1 MQITRPVMQRG
12 SSAPGLLLPI
22 GTPASQPGPL
32 VVFGGVLGLVVGFD
46 VGVVGCVLGAVVDG
60 FVLGCELELAADEL
74 DADVLDGAATE
85 LLVGS
90 DVGVGAGALDDGAV
104 EVVFTPAAAC
114 CTASVVVALASPEF
128 DEHPV
133 TPSATAPA
141 TAIKAPPFPAPEV
154 LMPLSTPECLLPLL
168 ENRVEYPLVIQA
180 AHERWPTTR
189 LPVK

>member
-1 MQITRPVMQRG
+1 MQTTRPVMQRG

-22 GTPASQPGPL
+22 GTPASQPDPP

-46 VGVVGCVLGAVVDG
+46 VGVVGCVLGAVVG
-60 FVLGCELELAADEL
+60 FVLGCELELEL
-74 DADVLDGAATE
+74 DEADVLDGAAAE

-104 EVVFTPAAAC
+104 EVVFAPAAAC
-114 CTASVVVALASPEF
+114 CTASVVVVLASPEF

-133 TPSATAPA
+133 TPSAIAPA

-154 LMPLSTPECLLPLL
+154 LMPLSTPGGRLPLL
-168 ENRVEYPLVIQA
+168 GKRGEHPLVMQSRSPA
-180 AHERWPTTR
+180 AAYY
-189 LPVK
+189 

>member
-1 MQITRPVMQRG
+1 
-12 SSAPGLLLPI
+12 L
-22 GTPASQPGPL
+22 
-32 VVFGGVLGLVVGFD
+32 VLGLD

-60 FVLGCELELAADEL
+60 FVLGYELEPGADAL
-74 DADVLDGAATE
+74 DDATAG

-114 CTASVVVALASPEF
+114 CTASVVVVLASPEF

-141 TAIKAPPFPAPEV
+141 TAIKAPPLPAPEV
-154 LMPLSTPECLLPLL
+154 LMPLSTPESRLPLL
-168 ENRVEYPLVIQA
+168 EKHGEYSLVIQA
-180 AHERWPTTR
+180 AHQRSPTTR
-189 LPVK
+189 LTVK

>member
-22 GTPASQPGPL
+22 GTPASQPEPP

-46 VGVVGCVLGAVVDG
+46 VGVVGCVLGAVVG
-60 FVLGCELELAADEL
+60 FVLGSELELDEPE
-74 DADVLDGAATE
+74 VLDGAAAE

-104 EVVFTPAAAC
+104 EVVVTPAAAC
-114 CTASVVVALASPEF
+114 CTASVVVVLASPEF

-133 TPSATAPA
+133 TPSAIAPA

-154 LMPLSTPECLLPLL
+154 LMPLSTPEGGLPLL
-168 ENRVEYPLVIQA
+168 GNRGEYPLVIQA
-180 AHERWPTTR
+180 ARSPSPSTR